1 MSDTVY
7 PEKVTPAPAPES
19 CFVWDGTVITNLTP
33 EGETYLT
40 EHNGVI
46 GIPDKCTSI
55 TGGFQGREGV
65 TVCYTAFHRIS
76 TPDLFYKPLK
86 STKIAT
92 STVYSLYQASPEDPR
107 LADPNYYYDIYCDE
121 YWGKNPRI
129 EFRLELHIN
138 QQTFSNIAI
147 VESPLVKFPY
157 DGSLQEIKFK
167 EYTSSL
173 PPNYGDRTSDPFQ
186 FSIICRDDNGD
197 YVNTRSYSAQGTFES
212 RNTRISNE
220 YGNNP
225 DGTMSLSCNLA
236 SNFILL
242 SVPLSE
248 ITTDKGNYTVHLST
262 ASSGVDYIQT
272 FRLELVGTEFSIT
285 SAEDYSSYPSK
296 SDSLLQS
303 VPTIIHI
310 NSPRTTSYI
319 TEFYDTSTDSFKFAD
334 VRSGG
339 LTLAGGQLLG
349 VPIVISELHSA
360 GRVLD
365 SQGASYGG
373 DVPLFA
379 DCIGH
384 LEIYESSGLAW
395 YANGPLSEG
404 TFTGL
409 TQEDDGNWYVSSPD
423 PCIIPPEL
431 YPVNFSVSY
440 KNSYEGWSDSDHNIE
455 SGGLYYFTRL
465 YSKSWTPLR
474 YYEGWREVGQV
485 PENIVPEGRPFKLL
499 GSFTSELYSPEGE
512 HSAYKYRKYY
522 LDEFLKRLLTSTV
535 EFEAVSESDS
545 VKIIPSQDSRYVSF
559 APVNQEDRKSTSDDR
574 YYSLT
579 YGSSLNNLKI
589 TPELSPPMLVRDL
602 YEHRNF
608 YILESPGYR
617 LDDTGGSFIA
627 RIAVRLPNY
636 EDASAAQVPGNWF
649 YRYSG
654 NVGPAIAGLFRYI
667 VDVDGTPKTK
677 TALCVVGL
685 TEDSSSLFGY
695 YKDSEFRTD
704 LIQTVG
710 VIVYQGKQLQ
720 FCISD
725 SGLPAVELNEYGVPT
740 ISVYD
745 VSNRWLQFITQEYVD
760 IDSADSIARTLISN
774 YYKHRVRSD
783 DLAIGREMKVLEDY
797 QPASNKSYCKQNT
810 VWNPTVPFVSLAEG
824 QQMSLESSY
833 FLNKSSHHLES
844 LIYKKSPEGKWVSP
858 EVNYVVR
865 KKLSDD
871 TLADS
876 LVTNRDEGVYSY
888 SKQRSHGKLA
898 RSFKIIPSI
907 GAPSEKIT
915 FSDLLND
922 QNNSYTF
929 NRDTVVEYLQDD
941 VEDPTPKTDDNKVV
955 YWSSEDLPGTR
966 YVIADFSDLNYEEL
980 GISFAGKE
988 RHAYHQVKIFDPD
1001 SKVLGQ
1007 SQYGDSR
1014 RILSPNNG
1022 YSSDTYKEDSVIV
1035 DQFTVKRSF
1044 SATDV
1049 DSSNQ
1054 LTVSE
1059 NSIFTVMITSSDIE
1073 IPIGTKL
1080 MVKDI
1085 DDDKQAIIEEISDFL
1100 GAKVVDVT
1108 LTRARI
1114 RAEKCTSNLQ
1124 GSLVR
1129 RKEDLTGPY
1138 PWFYV
1143 VSDSETSKKFKWKA
1157 PLTYHDLSENK
1168 RFFTVTYLQS
1178 ASWKV
1183 TLSSPSV
1190 VDTDEDQNN

>member
-7 PEKVTPAPAPES
+7 TAERNPAPAPES
-19 CFVWDGTVITNLTP
+19 CFVWDSTVITNLTP
-33 EGETYLT
+33 EGETYLKD
-40 EHNGVI
+40 HNGVI
-46 GIPDKCTSI
+46 RIPDKCTSI

-65 TVCYTAFHRIS
+65 TIYINNSHDVS
-76 TPDLFYKPLK
+76 TPDLFYKPIR
-86 STKIAT
+86 STKLETTRVELVREGSSGI
-92 STVYSLYQASPEDPR
+92 DPLR
-107 LADPNYYYDIYCDE
+107 CNLEIYCDE

-129 EFRLELHIN
+129 EIRLIVHCY
-138 QQTFSNIAI
+138 TDYSSSSSNP
-147 VESPLVKFPY
+147 VLQFPY
-157 DGSLQEIKFK
+157 DGTLEEVSVIEKRVLI
-167 EYTSSL
+167 EYQSAVPPISYYSEPFIFYIDSQYSSESTSQTS
-173 PPNYGDRTSDPFQ
+173 RTAS
-186 FSIICRDDNGD
+186 
-197 YVNTRSYSAQGTFES
+197 GT
-212 RNTRISNE
+212 
-220 YGNNP
+220 
-225 DGTMSLSCNLA
+225 LKA
-236 SNFILL
+236 SNLTVRVNYENLSSARYLTAESVL
-242 SVPLSE
+242 SVIPLSDLIDE
-248 ITTDKGNYTVHLST
+248 SKGKYLSSTVRLGSTDTAFDYSFTGSTVGTITNTYAVLDDHDDRETVTTST
-262 ASSGVDYIQT
+262 APTVIQ
-272 FRLELVGTEFSIT
+272 
-285 SAEDYSSYPSK
+285 
-296 SDSLLQS
+296 
-303 VPTIIHI
+303 I
-310 NSPRTTSYI
+310 NSPETSSYV
-319 TEFYDTSTDSFKFAD
+319 TEFYNTNTESFMFAD

-339 LTLAGGQLLG
+339 LTLAGGSLLG
-349 VPIVISELHSA
+349 VPIVISELHST
-360 GRVLD
+360 GLVLD
-365 SQGASYGG
+365 SQGVPYGAG

-384 LEIYESSGLAW
+384 LKIYENDKVSW

-404 TFTGL
+404 TFVGL
-409 TQEDDGNWYVSSPD
+409 TQEDDGNWYVSSSN

-431 YPVNFSVSY
+431 YPANFSVTY
-440 KNSYEGWSDSDHNIE
+440 KNSYEETERDDHDVD
-455 SGGLYYFTRL
+455 SGGKYYFTKL

-474 YYEGWREVGQV
+474 YYEGWREVGQI
-485 PENIVPEGRPFKLL
+485 PEHIVPESYPCKLL
-499 GSFTSELYSPEGE
+499 GSYTSELYSPEGE

-522 LDEFLKRLLTSTV
+522 SDEFLKRLLTSTV
-535 EFEAVSESDS
+535 KFEAVSESDS
-545 VKIIPSQDSRYVSF
+545 VKIVPSQDSRYVSF
-559 APVNQEDRKSTSDDR
+559 APVNQEDRKSTSNDR

-579 YGSSLNNLKI
+579 YGSSLSNLEK
-589 TPELSPPMLVRDL
+589 TPDLNPPMLVRDL

-608 YILESPGYR
+608 YVLESPGYK
-617 LDDTGGSFIA
+617 LDDTGDSFIA
-627 RIAVRLPNY
+627 KISTKLGTFP
-636 EDASAAQVPGNWF
+636 EDASEPTVPGNSF
-649 YRYSG
+649 YRYPG
-654 NVGPAIAGLFRYI
+654 NVGPAIAGLFRHI
-667 VDVDGTPKTK
+667 VDIDGTPKAK
-677 TALCVVGL
+677 VALCAVGL
-685 TEDSSSLFGY
+685 TEDSNSLFGY
-695 YKDSEFRTD
+695 YRDSEFKTD

-710 VIVYQGKQLQ
+710 TIVYQGKQLK

-725 SGLPAVELNEYGVPT
+725 SGLPAVGLDEYGSPIAPT
-740 ISVYD
+740 YD
-745 VSNRWLQFITQEYVD
+745 ISNRRLQFITQDYVD
-760 IDSADSIARTLISN
+760 TDNADSIAKTLISN

-810 VWNPTVPFVSLAEG
+810 VWNPTVPFVALAEG
-824 QQMSLESSY
+824 QKMSLESSY

-858 EVNYVVR
+858 EVSYVVR
-865 KKLSDD
+865 KKLSEG

-907 GAPSEKIT
+907 GTPSEKIT
-915 FSDLLND
+915 FSDLLSD
-922 QNNSYTF
+922 QNNSYTI

-941 VEDPTPKTDDNKVV
+941 VEDITPKSDDNKVV

-980 GISFAGKE
+980 GISFAGE
-988 RHAYHQVKIFDPD
+988 DRHAYHLVEIIDPND
-1001 SKVLGQ
+1001 KVLGK

-1014 RILSPNNG
+1014 KVLSPNNG

-1044 SATDV
+1044 SVTDVV

-1080 MVKDI
+1080 IVKDI
-1085 DDDKQAIIEEISDFL
+1085 DDNKQAVIEEISDFL
-1100 GAKVVDVT
+1100 GSKVVDVT

-1114 RAEKCTSNLQ
+1114 HAEKCTSNLQ

-1178 ASWKV
+1178 ASWRV
-1183 TLSSPSV
+1183 TLSNPSV
-1190 VDTDEDQNN
+1190 MGTGED